1 MKQVI
6 LDPPPPPFIE
16 VPVLS
21 QESERSCI
29 CVLGVS
35 ILPFLQFSLAF
46 WKCSESVAYLVF
58 HFHFYDIETINDIG
72 ICYIGAINT
81 NCYIKLFENNDIN
94 CIDVIHFMCPYM
106 DNQGRAVL
114 LVINMKEI

>member
-6 LDPPPPPFIE
+6 LDPPPPFIE